1 MRAMIADMAVNA
13 KIDAEAPLNLR
24 ALIQIASPPTTGA
37 ILPTR

>member
-1 MRAMIADMAVNA
+1 MSAMIAEIAVKA

-24 ALIQIASPPTTGA
+24 ALIQIARPPTIGP

>member
-24 ALIQIASPPTTGA
+24 ALIQIASPPATGPM
-37 ILPTR
+37 LPAS